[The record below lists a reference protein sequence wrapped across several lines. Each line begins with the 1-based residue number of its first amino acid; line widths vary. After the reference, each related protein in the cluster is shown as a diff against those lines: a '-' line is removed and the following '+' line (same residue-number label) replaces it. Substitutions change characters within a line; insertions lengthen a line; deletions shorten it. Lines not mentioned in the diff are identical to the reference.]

1 MVKMSLLK
9 WKYGVSK
16 RAKLFAIVFAV
27 AFLVLLIILPLSFY
41 KKRELTKEYMP
52 LSFINFSDNKLIG
65 SPSGKTVETIG
76 QLLTKAKDNG
86 ELLQILHIGDSHI
99 QADFFTAETRRLLS
113 QWMNTQ
119 NTSRGFTFPYSMVKS
134 NNPDDYDVIWEG
146 EWTRNMWNS
155 IESPL
160 LGLAG
165 VSASTVDSLSR
176 FGLRLKQSAISFS
189 PFNLVRVNYHGNGF
203 EPILLEA
210 TNAEVL
216 SRDEGHVIYRLD
228 SESSNVN
235 FGLEKVGQD
244 SGVFTL
250 FGIELLNSDAILQ
263 YHAAGV
269 NGATVGTFLGSSN
282 FIQQATDLNPN
293 VVIVSLGTNDA
304 YSPSYSSVRFS
315 QDYSELI
322 ARISNALPM
331 ASIVVTTP
339 GDHLIDR
346 QRINPN
352 IAKINKDIY
361 RVAHG
366 TGCAIWDFYR
376 VMGGN
381 GSVNLWAQQ
390 GFCES
395 DKLHLNR
402 KGYRLQGSLLFEAMI
417 GATNNYREIESLN
430 Q

>member
-1 MVKMSLLK
+1 MSLLK
-9 WKYGVSK
+9 WKYGVSQ
-16 RAKLFAIVFAV
+16 RAKLFVIVFAV
-27 AFLVLLIILPLSFY
+27 TFFVLLIILPLSFY

-52 LSFINFSDNKLIG
+52 LSFINFTENKLIG
-65 SPSGKTVETIG
+65 SASGKTVETIG
-76 QLLTKAKDNG
+76 QLLSKARDDG
-86 ELLQILHIGDSHI
+86 EQIRILHIGDSHI

-155 IESPL
+155 SESPL

-165 VSASTVDSLSR
+165 VSASTVDTLSR
-176 FGLRLKQSAISFS
+176 FGIRLKQSTISFS
-189 PFNLVRVNYHGNGF
+189 PFNLVRVNYNANGF
-203 EPILLEA
+203 ELILLEP
-210 TNAEVL
+210 TNAELL
-216 SRDEGHVIYRLD
+216 SRDEGHMLYRLD
-228 SESSNVN
+228 SKSSSVN

-244 SGVFTL
+244 TGAFTL

-269 NGATVGTFLGSSN
+269 NGGTVGTFLGSSN
-282 FIQQATDLNPN
+282 FIQQATEINPN
-293 VVIVSLGTNDA
+293 LVIVSLGTNDA
-304 YSPSYSSVRFS
+304 YSPWYSSARFS

-322 ARISNALPM
+322 GRISNALPM
-331 ASIVVTTP
+331 AAIVVTTP

-352 IAKINKDIY
+352 IAIINKDIY
-361 RVAHG
+361 RVANG
-366 TGCAIWDFYR
+366 TGCAIWDFHR
-376 VMGGN
+376 IMGGN
-381 GSVNLWAQQ
+381 GSVNLWAKQ
-390 GFCES
+390 GLCES

-417 GATNNYREIESLN
+417 GATNDYSERESSN
-430 Q
+430 